1 LIDQKVAMTTADSM
15 PDGGIDSANARVG
28 RAVADRRLDVGFAS
42 QRELAEA
49 AGVALTTAAQL
60 ERGHTFPRRSNAHKL
75 EQALKWPPGTLAA
88 IRRGEPVPGEPP
100 PPTAPAAT
108 VVAVPQPPSPAVSS
122 VHAVAIAGGVV
133 NVAARA
139 IQILLRH
146 AADDPETGAVLRDLD
161 AQLLG
166 LETMIAA
173 SLPHAADSFDDTMS
187 VLAEVHRHR
196 EALKAAAQE
205 AG

>member
-1 LIDQKVAMTTADSM
+1 M
-15 PDGGIDSANARVG
+15 PEGVDPAIARVG
-28 RAVADRRLDVGFAS
+28 RAVADRRLEVGFAS

-49 AGVALTTAAQL
+49 ARVGLGTAAHL

-75 EQALKWPPGTLAA
+75 ELALKWPPGTLSE
-88 IRRGEPVPGEPP
+88 IRRGEPIPGGAPQQP
-100 PPTAPAAT
+100 SPTAAPAAASAAT
-108 VVAVPQPPSPAVSS
+108 VSS

-146 AADDPETGAVLRDLD
+146 AADDPDTGKVLRDLD

-173 SLPHAADSFDDTMS
+173 SLPHAADSFDETMS
-187 VLAEVHRHR
+187 ALAEVHRHR
-196 EALKAAAQE
+196 EALKAAAQK
-205 AG
+205 AV

>member
-1 LIDQKVAMTTADSM
+1 M
-15 PDGGIDSANARVG
+15 PDGGIDPANARVG
-28 RAVADRRLDVGFAS
+28 RAVADRRLNVGFS
-42 QRELAEA
+42 TQRELAEA

-75 EQALKWPPGTLAA
+75 ELALKWPSGTLAA
-88 IRRGEPVPGEPP
+88 IRRGEPVPGEQPP
-100 PPTAPAAT
+100 PVAQAPAVTAAPAAS
-108 VVAVPQPPSPAVSS
+108 AGVSS
-122 VHAVAIAGGVV
+122 VHAVAIARGVV

-146 AADDPETGAVLRDLD
+146 ADDDPETGPLLRDLD
-161 AQLLG
+161 TQLLS

-187 VLAEVHRHR
+187 ALAEVHRHR
-196 EALKAAAQE
+196 EALKAAAKK

>member
-1 LIDQKVAMTTADSM
+1 MTTADPM
-15 PDGGIDSANARVG
+15 PDSGVDPATARVG
-28 RAVADRRLDVGFAS
+28 HAVADRRLEVGFTT

-49 AGVALTTAAQL
+49 AGVALNTAAML

-75 EQALKWPPGTLAA
+75 EKALNWPTGTLAA
-88 IRRGEPVPGEPP
+88 IRRGEPVPGGQPPSPTQAPAVAP
-100 PPTAPAAT
+100 PPTAPSA
-108 VVAVPQPPSPAVSS
+108 AVST

-146 AADDPETGAVLRDLD
+146 GADDPETGALLRDLD
-161 AQLLG
+161 TQLLS

-187 VLAEVHRHR
+187 ALAEVHRHR
-196 EALKAAAQE
+196 ETLKAATRKT
-205 AG
+205 G

>member
-1 LIDQKVAMTTADSM
+1 M
-15 PDGGIDSANARVG
+15 PDGGIDPANARVG
-28 RAVADRRLDVGFAS
+28 RAVADRRLNVGFS
-42 QRELAEA
+42 TQRELAEA

-75 EQALKWPPGTLAA
+75 ELALKWPSGTLAA

-100 PPTAPAAT
+100 PAVAQAPAVTGAPAAS
-108 VVAVPQPPSPAVSS
+108 AGVSS
-122 VHAVAIAGGVV
+122 VHAVAIARGVV

-139 IQILLRH
+139 IEILLRH
-146 AADDPETGAVLRDLD
+146 AGDDPETGALLRDLD
-161 AQLLG
+161 TQLLG

-187 VLAEVHRHR
+187 ALAEVHRHR
-196 EALKAAAQE
+196 EALKAAANK